1 MLYLLKNCKVNYKNN
16 NLLVHTSVLSP
27 DAATYP
33 LSQTQVYCRLPD
45 GVLTQVDPLR
55 HVIPSQGSIDWNK
68 TNNMISKYTNVYN
81 SLFNPNG
88 LFKKK
93 KTTKKYCT
101 PMLRVTNIRRVD
113 YFTTMASASPKGDCR
128 V

>member
-1 MLYLLKNCKVNYKNN
+1 MTTFFMLYLLENCKVNYKNN

-55 HVIPSQGSIDWNK
+55 HVIPSQGSIAV
-68 TNNMISKYTNVYN
+68 SYTHLTLPTIYSV
-81 SLFNPNG
+81 
-88 LFKKK
+88 
-93 KTTKKYCT
+93 
-101 PMLRVTNIRRVD
+101 
-113 YFTTMASASPKGDCR
+113 
-128 V
+128 